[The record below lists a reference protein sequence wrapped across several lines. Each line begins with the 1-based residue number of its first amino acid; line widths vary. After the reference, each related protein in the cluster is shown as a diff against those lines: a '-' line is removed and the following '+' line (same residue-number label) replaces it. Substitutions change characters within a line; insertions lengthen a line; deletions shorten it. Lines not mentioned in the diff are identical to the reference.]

1 MKDPDSDLA
10 NLIKDAGCGET
21 VPPERTTELA
31 DVVCKTYRDL
41 ARWEK
46 MDPAGRVHAIEHYFR
61 LAVTRP
67 YHDLFQR
74 VVNV

>member
-1 MKDPDSDLA
+1 
-10 NLIKDAGCGET
+10 
-21 VPPERTTELA
+21 LA